1 MLYLIISTPKSNNES
16 TEVIEARLRQ
26 KNWIEKMQ
34 KERKVVGFYHRK
46 ENEGRVAIIRTNFDD
61 DLDKFI
67 EKWKSYI
74 DEDFEIVPLKD
85 PKKAEMDMAKKL
97 FG

>member
-1 MLYLIISTPKSNNES
+1 MLHLIISTPKVSEDDQ
-16 TEVIEARLRQ
+16 TTVEARLKQ

-34 KERKVVGFYHRK
+34 KERKIVGFYHRRD
-46 ENEGRVAIIRTNFDD
+46 NPGRVAILRTSFSEEFDKM
-61 DLDKFI
+61 L
-67 EKWKSYI
+67 EKWKSYV
-74 DEDFEIVPLKD
+74 DEDFEIYPLKS